1 MGVFGL
7 TEYWINEVPDHLKT
21 QEMRIKALEA
31 GLWLLGGVPDHFK
44 RQEMSNEAVRD
55 VGLFFCSMSL
65 ITL

>member
-7 TEYWINEVPDHLKT
+7 MEYWINEIPDHLKT
-21 QEMRIKALEA
+21 QEMCIKALEA

-55 VGLFFCSMSL
+55 VGLFFCSMFL